1 MVARRRLESTR
12 GIALTDDIR
21 HEAEAGD
28 VRERLAAI
36 PGVECAVLDEVR
48 NEAWLV
54 LRPDGNASTVARE
67 AAGIASGYA
76 VHLAFR
82 TEKREQQRVRFLGVQ
97 RHTESDQHVRFTVT
111 LEWDGA
117 EYTGSASGDRG
128 GAVELRTIAIA
139 ALEAV
144 CAVVPDELRI
154 KLAGIKQVRAFDA
167 DLLVVSLYRPD
178 TAPHNLVGVVVTGDD
193 IRRAAAVAVLSALNR
208 LLGNFLT
215 HP

>member
-1 MVARRRLESTR
+1 
-12 GIALTDDIR
+12 LTDDSR
-21 HEAEAGD
+21 HDAEARD

-36 PGVECAVLDEVR
+36 PGLECVVLDEVR
-48 NEAWLV
+48 SEAWLV
-54 LRPDGNASTVARE
+54 LRPNGNASAVAQE

-76 VHLAFR
+76 VHLALR
-82 TEKREQQRVRFLGVQ
+82 PEQREQQRVRFLGVQ
-97 RHTESDQHVRFTVT
+97 RHAESDQQVRFTVT
-111 LEWDGA
+111 LEWGGA

-128 GAVELRTIAIA
+128 GAVELRTIAMA

-167 DLLVVSLYRPD
+167 DLIVVSLYRPD
-178 TAPHNLVGVVVTGDD
+178 AAPHNLVGVVVTEDD

-215 HP
+215 HS